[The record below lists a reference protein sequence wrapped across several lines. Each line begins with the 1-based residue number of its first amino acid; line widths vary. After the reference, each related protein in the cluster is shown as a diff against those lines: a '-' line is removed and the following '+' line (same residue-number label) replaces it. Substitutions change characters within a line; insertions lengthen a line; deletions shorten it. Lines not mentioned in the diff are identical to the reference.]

1 MYLCGNL
8 EDFKAVVKLYPEAAS
23 VTQFGE
29 VLTTLRKKTK
39 GSKGYSFAKRN
50 IGPYRTYL

>member
-29 VLTTLRKKTK
+29 VLTTLRKK
-39 GSKGYSFAKRN
+39 N
-50 IGPYRTYL
+50 